1 MRVYLIRHGATK
13 GNLEKR
19 YVGTTDEPLCAA
31 ADAAIAV
38 LSEKL
43 AGQKKPEKVYVSPL
57 LRARQTAS
65 RLFPEA
71 RQVVVDDLREMDFG
85 KFEYKNNTELDG
97 DPDYRHFVDTM
108 CEAPIPGGETKSDFV
123 RRTVEAFDR
132 IISESG
138 KEEAVYIVAHGG
150 SVMSILSTYDEMS
163 KGFYAYIPE
172 NAGAY
177 RADVHTGE
185 RTILREVTKL

>member
-13 GNLEKR
+13 GNIEKR
-19 YVGTTDEPLCAA
+19 YVGTTDEPLCAT
-31 ADAAIAV
+31 ADAAIAA

-43 AGQKKPEKVYVSPL
+43 AGQKQPEKVYVSPM

-71 RQVVVDDLREMDFG
+71 RQIVVDDLREMDFG
-85 KFEYKNNTELDG
+85 KFEYKNYTELDG
-97 DPDYRHFVDTM
+97 DPDYRRFVDTM

-123 RRTVEAFDR
+123 RRTVDAFDR
-132 IISESG
+132 IISEYG
-138 KEEAVYIVAHGG
+138 KEDAVYIVAHGG
-150 SVMSILSTYDEMS
+150 SVMSILSTYDEAA

-177 RADVHTGE
+177 RADVQTGE